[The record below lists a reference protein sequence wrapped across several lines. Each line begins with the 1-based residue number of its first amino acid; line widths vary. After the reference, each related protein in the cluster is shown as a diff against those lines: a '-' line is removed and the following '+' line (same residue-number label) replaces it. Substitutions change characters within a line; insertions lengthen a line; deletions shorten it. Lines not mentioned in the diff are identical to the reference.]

1 MKIRYFTDTDTVYIE
16 FRDAKVA
23 ETRDLGEDALIDLD
37 ADGVICAITLE
48 HASAHVAA

>member
-1 MKIRYFTDTDTVYIE
+1 MKIRYFTDMDTVYIE

-23 ETRDLGEDALIDLD
+23 ATRDLGEDALIDLD